1 MSVLKKK
8 LYILLYNIN
17 SNPGHANIIDLPRK
31 FEMFDLRLL
40 KNSLSNYNV
49 TIFDTQRELINN
61 LRKCGLEEIC
71 NLPECIIL
79 GSDVVRKAILAFTA
93 SVPLVF
99 NHSKII
105 ILNTVPGDQIVAS
118 WIPDPRIFHKEM
130 CKNIYIT
137 VKNQDMNDK
146 DELINGRPKYH
157 RHVLMFI
164 FNLYNLGNL
173 KNMPIYKYQI
183 TNNKFTRN
191 DFFNHY
197 KLDINKKL
205 FIIYLAWPKNIYVSY
220 FPEIMT
226 NSIEI
231 QFCENPELV
240 DKCVTILNNLGYN
253 VVFKVHPFNGLSFNP
268 LKIGDYYKNY
278 LLSEN
283 SKFKSLLS
291 HKNIAEL
298 NKKHVFIEN
307 DELVH
312 LANLYGDM
320 GMLLSRSTSAWNSF
334 LYNIPVLVIS
344 NKNRLFERQA
354 KFIFKN
360 NDRIKEIEDII
371 YGEIGLFED
380 LESDTENVLKNF
392 IKKYS
397 DKSLNPPIENHPVLG
412 KRNFDIKEWVEYFDE
427 IMNKPFHKL
436 NCRIIPEIPNIAEN
450 LIKETQEETLLE
462 FDDSIKIL
470 DHNMNLSS
478 EKYKPLYTINFKN
491 KLE

>member
-1 MSVLKKK
+1 
-8 LYILLYNIN
+8 
-17 SNPGHANIIDLPRK
+17 
-31 FEMFDLRLL
+31 
-40 KNSLSNYNV
+40 
-49 TIFDTQRELINN
+49 
-61 LRKCGLEEIC
+61 
-71 NLPECIIL
+71 
-79 GSDVVRKAILAFTA
+79 
-93 SVPLVF
+93 
-99 NHSKII
+99 
-105 ILNTVPGDQIVAS
+105 
-118 WIPDPRIFHKEM
+118 
-130 CKNIYIT
+130 
-137 VKNQDMNDK
+137 
-146 DELINGRPKYH
+146 
-157 RHVLMFI
+157 
-164 FNLYNLGNL
+164 
-173 KNMPIYKYQI
+173 
-183 TNNKFTRN
+183 
-191 DFFNHY
+191 
-197 KLDINKKL
+197 
-205 FIIYLAWPKNIYVSY
+205 
-220 FPEIMT
+220 MT